1 MKINELNGYL
11 KVDESELLGDFG
23 QALVQKATGKAGE
36 KSVKSQMAKN
46 SFIQNFV
53 DDALS
58 GLEDAIESG
67 TVDPN
72 SKDEPSKVDPNTV
85 QPQQDQQQQD
95 QQQQDQQQQQQKKG
109 QSQADRRK
117 SIQQLNNYIKKIA
130 QNIKAEN
137 NPQEKMKRVKEVI
150 NVMADRKD
158 YPEWDNA
165 KKAVQNIIQNADIDK
180 AFAGSAVKRLETG
193 QTMTEAW
200 KIYFINKLLEYTNF
214 SWDDTGF
221 AVLKESN
228 NYYLVESLEYEFES
242 LFESLINEED
252 KKKTVAQWLTN
263 WFSNYAR
270 GIDISDHKDHISSL
284 INAVQWPAK
293 KAKPALQKL
302 GKAAWGIAKEQG
314 ADKVDQGQPQQQGR
328 QQKQDQ
334 DQESDN
340 QTSDQSSQQQKQDQ
354 KQDQESDN
362 QTSDQSSQQQK
373 QDQKQDQK
381 AGAPEAEELYQKIKT
396 DVNNLKVTNSQA
408 FQSLVKELE
417 K

>member
-11 KVDESELLGDFG
+11 KVDESLLGDFG
-23 QALVQKATGKAGE
+23 KAFAQKTAGISGG

-46 SFIQNFV
+46 TFIQDFV

-67 TVDPN
+67 IVDPN

-85 QPQQDQQQQD
+85 QPQQDQQQQ
-95 QQQQDQQQQQQKKG
+95 QSQKKKG

-242 LFESLINEED
+242 LFESLLNEEPN
-252 KKKTVAQWLTN
+252 KKTVTQWLTS
-263 WFSNYAR
+263 WFVNYTK
-270 GIDISDHKDHISSL
+270 GIDLSEYKDDIASL
-284 INAVQWPAK
+284 INAVEWPAR

-302 GKAAWGIAKEQG
+302 GKAAWSIAKEQG
-314 ADKVDQGQPQQQGR
+314 ADKVDQGQYQNEIP
-328 QQKQDQ
+328 QKQDDNNSEPNEEMSSRELGMTIR
-334 DQESDN
+334 DQL
-340 QTSDQSSQQQKQDQ
+340 KQ
-354 KQDQESDN
+354 
-362 QTSDQSSQQQK
+362 
-373 QDQKQDQK
+373 
-381 AGAPEAEELYQKIKT
+381 LHKIDPKRY
-396 DVNNLKVTNSQA
+396 NEIA
-408 FQSLVKELE
+408 KELTG